1 MHVVFMN
8 PQGNFDPQ
16 DSYLTE
22 HPDFGGQLVYVKELA
37 QAMSRRGHKI
47 DIVTRKIQDKSWPEF
62 SSDHDS
68 YPGFEE
74 NLRIL
79 RFSFGGKK
87 FLKKEEL
94 WPHIPDLVDK
104 MLQFYGE
111 NQPDFIT
118 SHYADGGYAA
128 KLALELAGIPFS
140 FTGHSLGAQKL
151 DKLALVNNSWLS
163 LNEQFKFSKRIVAE
177 RNSVKYAAK
186 VFVSTEQ
193 ERIDQYSHPLYQKVV
208 DTVDS
213 QKFEVIPPGVNET
226 IFNQRLSAT
235 DTQQTSKLD
244 AIPRL
249 NEKPAI
255 LVSSRLDKKKNIE
268 GLVKAYSES
277 KALRNAASLVLCVR
291 GIDDQKRDI
300 FNLEKEEKEVLGNII
315 DTIDSSNIAGQ
326 VYFLNISSQLE
337 LAATYRYFARL
348 GSVFALTS
356 VYEPFG
362 LAPIEAASTG
372 LVPVVTKNGGPTD
385 IFSNG
390 SVILIDPL
398 CSKSIANGLME
409 GLNKHTELA
418 SVVAKHVT
426 ENFSWSKTAE
436 NYITA
441 IDKIVST
448 NTKSVSAQE
457 PALDCDEE
465 IKTYLTKR
473 FA

>member
-1 MHVVFMN
+1 
-8 PQGNFDPQ
+8 
-16 DSYLTE
+16 
-22 HPDFGGQLVYVKELA
+22 
-37 QAMSRRGHKI
+37 
-47 DIVTRKIQDKSWPEF
+47 
-62 SSDHDS
+62 
-68 YPGFEE
+68 
-74 NLRIL
+74 
-79 RFSFGGKK
+79 
-87 FLKKEEL
+87 
-94 WPHIPDLVDK
+94 
-104 MLQFYGE
+104 
-111 NQPDFIT
+111 
-118 SHYADGGYAA
+118 
-128 KLALELAGIPFS
+128 LAGIPFS

-277 KALRNAASLVLCVR
+277 KSLRNAASLVLCVR
-291 GIDDQKRDI
+291 GIDDPKRDI

-372 LVPVVTKNGGPTD
+372 LVPVVTKNGGPAD

-390 SVILIDPL
+390 SGILIDPL

-409 GLNKHTELA
+409 GLDKHTELSSA
-418 SVVAKHVT
+418 VVKHV
-426 ENFSWSKTAE
+426 NKKFSWNKTAE
-436 NYITA
+436 SYITA

-448 NTKSVSAQE
+448 HIKSASAQE
-457 PALDCDEE
+457 SVLDCKEE
-465 IKTYLTKR
+465 IETYLKRR